1 MLVVTVVQDIKVILD
16 HLGSCWIIFDHPKY
30 EVDNNYSEQ
39 HPAVMAT
46 CLFHGG
52 KLFIFFLV
60 VCRCACSGRSGE
72 KLWLLSLCV
81 FTLLLLTL
89 LLFTMQFLI
98 ANGPISNGVDQTPS
112 AWNAPT
118 TRIFPARTVRYA
130 RSGFCSLALQCQIY
144 NCSSPAE
151 ETKGWSKR
159 AEDGAQRNPIGKRTW
174 DVSWCFMCV
183 HILALVSLPQMTK

>member
-1 MLVVTVVQDIKVILD
+1 MDFGIPATKQQNTSSHLGSSRWGGRWPIANPWATTQQFTCLTRDGKTMTFKNNMLVVTVVQDIKVILD
-16 HLGSCWIIFDHPKY
+16 HLWSCWIIFDHPKY

-81 FTLLLLTL
+81 CLPCCCLPCYCL
-89 LLFTMQFLI
+89 
-98 ANGPISNGVDQTPS
+98 P
-112 AWNAPT
+112 
-118 TRIFPARTVRYA
+118 
-130 RSGFCSLALQCQIY
+130 
-144 NCSSPAE
+144 CSS
-151 ETKGWSKR
+151 W
-159 AEDGAQRNPIGKRTW
+159 
-174 DVSWCFMCV
+174 
-183 HILALVSLPQMTK
+183 LPMDQYPMV